1 MENVIYFAIRQEEG
15 KMQSDNV
22 INVSIKEFL
31 WSLLEQWKL
40 LLLVG
45 LAFAFLFPFVM
56 FQKDKKAA
64 SERAASEAQYAGL
77 SREEI
82 LNKLDDSSREAVL
95 TAAYQANVISNL
107 DDYNANTLMAHINLN
122 NAETVHMK
130 WVITGTD
137 KTSEL
142 TTAYAA
148 VLGDADTV
156 KAVREALGPDYSG
169 VKDVYIS
176 ELVNAVAE
184 DNSIDVFVFVPQGAD
199 DEALRSAVSDRIGA
213 SADSLG
219 TALGD
224 HSMVLIEDQ
233 TVFTNNLEMTEQ
245 ILQRNN
251 ALQLL
256 RETYEANL
264 LTFSDLQLSVLNSL
278 ISGSEAT
285 AVVSSGEIPLSSAFT
300 KGRLVIGCV
309 IGIFIYVFA
318 SLMYVLFNS
327 KLQSGDHLTKSYGI
341 RLLGKNSRYGYKGI
355 RILAHSKVFYN
366 LHNKRY
372 QGDDTVD
379 SITASII
386 QSCRHNEIK
395 KLAVVAVGG
404 IRDEKRIKQFAD
416 KLKKDNSISV
426 QLLKGAV
433 ADKDL
438 ENIDAAVFC
447 VEKGVTSHKEISRVY
462 ELCKCYD
469 CPVIGG
475 ICLV

>member
-1 MENVIYFAIRQEEG
+1 
-15 KMQSDNV
+15 MQSDNV

-56 FQKDKKAA
+56 FQKDKKDA

-82 LNKLDDSSREAVL
+82 LNRLDDSSREAVL
-95 TAAYQANVISNL
+95 TAAYQANVIRNL
-107 DDYNANTLMAHINLN
+107 DDYNANTLLAHINLN
-122 NAETVHMK
+122 NAETVHLK
-130 WVITGTD
+130 WVISGTD
-137 KTSEL
+137 KAAEL
-142 TTAYAA
+142 TSAYATA
-148 VLGDADTV
+148 LSDADTV
-156 KAVREALGPDYSG
+156 KAVRDALGSDYSD
-169 VKDVYIS
+169 VKDVYII
-176 ELVNAVAE
+176 ELVNTVAE
-184 DNSIDVFVFVPQGAD
+184 DNSIDVFVFVPKGAD
-199 DEALRSAVSDRIGA
+199 DEALRSAVSGRID
-213 SADSLG
+213 SSRNSLG
-219 TALGD
+219 AVLGD
-224 HSMVLIEDQ
+224 HGIDLIVDQ
-233 TVFTNNLEMTEQ
+233 TIFTTNMDMTEQ
-245 ILQRNN
+245 ILERNN

-256 RETYEANL
+256 RETYEASL

-285 AVVSSGEIPLSSAFT
+285 AVVSSADIPLSSSFT
-300 KGRLVIGCV
+300 KGRLVIGFV
-309 IGIFIYVFA
+309 IGIFLYVFA
-318 SLMYVLFNS
+318 SMMYVLFNS

-355 RILAHSKVFYN
+355 KILAHSKVFYN

-372 QGDDTVD
+372 QGDKTVD
-379 SITASII
+379 SITASIV

-395 KLAVVAVGG
+395 KVAVVALGG
-404 IRDEKRIKQFAD
+404 ITDEKRVKQFAD

-426 QLLKGAV
+426 QILKGDI

-447 VEKGVTSHKEISRVY
+447 VEKDVTSHKEISRVC
-462 ELCKCYD
+462 ELCNCYD
-469 CPVIGG
+469 CPIIGG